1 MKRKHV
7 ITLVLTLLT
16 ALCSFSSY
24 AASREQ
30 IKNVDVTVTHY
41 VDELTAEDV
50 FIQINSPNCSCIS
63 REYMPITNHIMFTL
77 KSMDGY
83 YFSFS
88 NASDVTVSGAKYVHA
103 KKQEQSSILR
113 LYVDLG
119 DGVTWREDRGNWKA
133 DENGVKYLD
142 FDGTFAP
149 EGWKEI
155 NGKHY
160 YFDENG
166 YVLINTR
173 TPDGYKI
180 NSEGEWDGKSSQI
193 SPGVPAKDEEVE

>member
-1 MKRKHV
+1 MKKKALIV
-7 ITLVLTLLT
+7 IIFSLLVMV
-16 ALCSFSSY
+16 SSIPTF
-24 AASREQ
+24 AAPREK
-30 IKNVDVTVTHY
+30 ITSVDITVTHY
-41 VDELTAEDV
+41 LNELTADDV

-63 REYMPITNHIMFTL
+63 REYMPITNHILFTL
-77 KSMDGY
+77 KAMDGH

-88 NASDVTVSGAKYVHA
+88 KASAVTITGAKYVHA
-103 KKQEQSSILR
+103 RKQEQSSILR

-119 DGVTWREDRGNWKA
+119 DGLTWKEDRGNWKA
-133 DENGVKYLD
+133 GENGVKYLD

-155 NGKHY
+155 NGKYY

-180 NSEGEWDGKSSQI
+180 NPEGEWDGKSAQLS
-193 SPGVPAKDEEVE
+193 SGTPETSDEVG